1 MRMRRSGMTRLF
13 SDAMKMTI
21 SANQVIALRLMKI
34 ATGAPGAKR
43 ESQLMVREKMH
54 AAAEAGMEAA
64 KSVATGKPHRAP
76 ARALAAYKKR
86 VDRNLRRLSKG

>member
-1 MRMRRSGMTRLF
+1 MRRSHTDMTRF
-13 SDAMKMTI
+13 FTDAVKMTV

-34 ATGAPGAKR
+34 ATGAPDANS
-43 ESQLMVREKMH
+43 ESEMMLREKMH
-54 AAAEAGMEAA
+54 AAAEAGMAA
-64 KSVATGKPHRAP
+64 ATSVVTGKAHRAP